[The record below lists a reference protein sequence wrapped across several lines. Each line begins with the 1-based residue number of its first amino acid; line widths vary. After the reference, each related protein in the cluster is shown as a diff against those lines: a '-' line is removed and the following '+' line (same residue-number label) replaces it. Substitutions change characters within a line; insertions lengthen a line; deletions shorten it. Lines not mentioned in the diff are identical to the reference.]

1 MTYKTIVMNYEPK
14 AKKMAENIEKKANEM
29 ARDGW
34 ELVTFSVTNSA
45 KAILVFRVPD
55 TVPRDETIEA
65 VGDAE

>member
-45 KAILVFRVPD
+45 KAILVCRVPD
-55 TVPRDETIEA
+55 TVPRDETI
-65 VGDAE
+65 